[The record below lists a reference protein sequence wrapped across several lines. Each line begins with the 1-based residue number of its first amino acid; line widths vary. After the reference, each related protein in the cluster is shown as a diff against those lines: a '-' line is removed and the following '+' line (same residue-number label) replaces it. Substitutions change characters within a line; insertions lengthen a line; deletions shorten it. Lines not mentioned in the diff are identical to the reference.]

1 MGSGPSIYARSIEIA
16 APAERLYRFHLDTRN
31 TPLISPDTATV
42 VAIAGRFPLEEGAR
56 VTLRVR
62 QRPLPLAQT
71 WVVRIDR
78 LVEDRLVVDVAER
91 SPFAEWRH
99 EHRFEPLGDD
109 RTLMSDIVT
118 YRLPGGPLGRLADRL
133 ALRRRLDRTF
143 EVRHAKTK
151 RLMEEAP
158 SEP

>member
-1 MGSGPSIYARSIEIA
+1 VGSRPSIYARSIEIA

-31 TPLISPDTATV
+31 APLISPDGATF
-42 VAIAGRFPLEEGAR
+42 VAIAGRFPVEEGAR

-99 EHRFEPLGDD
+99 EHRFAALGGGH
-109 RTLMSDIVT
+109 TLMSDVVT

-133 ALRRRLDRTF
+133 AVRRWLDRMF
-143 EVRHAKTK
+143 EIRHAKTK

-158 SEP
+158 SGP